1 MMFVMDS
8 VRRASAY
15 LFYLLGVIFIP
26 LVVLYERGSLPET
39 IAPVMNSLDLPILF
53 IAVLFGGSSLYVSLT
68 KGQKSL
74 PLLLAVFVPMG
85 VIFAVFCWLNFSM
98 PFAEV

>member
-1 MMFVMDS
+1 MDA

-15 LFYLLGVIFIP
+15 LFYLFGAIFIP
-26 LVVLYERGSLPET
+26 LVVLYVRGMLPET
-39 IAPVMNSLDLPILF
+39 MTPVMHSLDLPLLF

-74 PLLLAVFVPMG
+74 PLFIAVFVPMG
-85 VIFAVFCWLNFSM
+85 VVFAVFCWLNFAM
-98 PFAEV
+98 VAAEM